1 MRSIIFANYIARD
14 TRRLGATIDVEH
26 SHVRFLGNLVLN
38 LWDCGGQDTFMENY
52 FTSQRDNIFRN
63 VEVLIYVFDVESR
76 ELEKD
81 MHYYQSCLEAIL
93 QNSPDAKVFCL
104 VHKMDLVQE
113 DQRDLA
119 WSSIVYQLIPNVQQL
134 ETNLRNFAQIIEADE
149 VLLFERATFLVIS
162 HYQCKE
168 QRDAHRF
175 EKISNIIKQF
185 KLSCSKLAASFQSM
199 EVRNSN
205 FAAFIDVFT
214 SNTYVMVIMSDPSIP
229 SAATLINIRN
239 ARKHFE
245 KLERVDGPKHSL
257 HMRMR

>member
-1 MRSIIFANYIARD
+1 
-14 TRRLGATIDVEH
+14 
-26 SHVRFLGNLVLN
+26 
-38 LWDCGGQDTFMENY
+38 MENY
-52 FTSQRDNIFRN
+52 FTSQRDNIFPN
-63 VEVLIYVFDVESR
+63 IEGFIYVFYMASH

-81 MHYYQSCLEAIL
+81 MDYYQSCLEAIL
-93 QNSPDAKVFCL
+93 QNCPEIFCL

-113 DQRDLA
+113 NQHDLIFKEREEDLRRLSRPLECACFRTSIWDKTLYKA
-119 WSSIVYQLIPNVQQL
+119 WSSIVYQLIPTVQQL
-134 ETNLRNFAQIIEADE
+134 EMNLRNFAQIIEADE

-168 QRDAHRF
+168 QRDVHRF
-175 EKISNIIKQF
+175 EKISNIIQQF

-205 FAAFIDVFT
+205 FAAFIDIFT
-214 SNTYVMVIMSDPSIP
+214 SNAYVMVVMSDPSIP

-239 ARKHFE
+239 ARKHLE

-257 HMRMR
+257 LMR